1 MIIKGNTFNAHTL
14 TCVNHKV
21 TPSCT
26 CNSQQSLHS
35 AIVLVIPLEFQFT
48 ISIFQKKNCYQNKH
62 PGGVTRNFVSGHLTS
77 ERPKGTEQPLSM
89 TLPSGEAPKYGA
101 SRLTTS
107 HDFRTLTGRRI
118 ECMYFWYC
126 SRATGSYLIPWL
138 VYCDEKG
145 LGCSR
150 LFTKVS

>member
-26 CNSQQSLHS
+26 CNSHQSLHL
-35 AIVLVIPLEFQFT
+35 AIVLLIPLEFQFT
-48 ISIFQKKNCYQNKH
+48 ISIFQKKLLSEQASR
-62 PGGVTRNFVSGHLTS
+62 GVTRNLVSGHLTS
-77 ERPKGTEQPLSM
+77 ERPKGIEQPLSM

-107 HDFRTLTGRRI
+107 PDFRTLTGRRM

-138 VYCDEKG
+138 VYRDEKG